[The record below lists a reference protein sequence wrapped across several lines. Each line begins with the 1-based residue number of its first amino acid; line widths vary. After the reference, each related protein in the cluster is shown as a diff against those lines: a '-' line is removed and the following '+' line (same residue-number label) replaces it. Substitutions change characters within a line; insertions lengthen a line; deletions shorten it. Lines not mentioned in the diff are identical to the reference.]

1 MVLEVTEDQ
10 KKCLATFTTATEY
23 GACMGGSDVDP
34 RMPPES
40 EFGDK
45 KK

>member
-1 MVLEVTEDQ
+1 VLEVTEDQ
-10 KKCLATFTTATEY
+10 KKCLATFTTASEY
-23 GACMGGSDVDP
+23 AACMGGDTTDP